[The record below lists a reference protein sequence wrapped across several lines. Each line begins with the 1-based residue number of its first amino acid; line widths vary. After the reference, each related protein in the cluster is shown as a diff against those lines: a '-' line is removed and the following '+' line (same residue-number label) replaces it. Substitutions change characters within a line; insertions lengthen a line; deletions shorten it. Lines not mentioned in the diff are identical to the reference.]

1 MERTITIQQIKDVAQ
16 EAYNL
21 YKDNTEGKNADYIP
35 YLANINPKL
44 FGISIC
50 LMNGEKIQL
59 GDYQYQF
66 GIESVSKV
74 LTAILILR
82 QYGAQ
87 KVLEMIV
94 QMQQDCRL
102 TPSWLSCWR
111 MTIPLLHW

>member
-50 LMNGEKIQL
+50 LMNGEKNSI
-59 GDYQYQF
+59 G
-66 GIESVSKV
+66 
-74 LTAILILR
+74 
-82 QYGAQ
+82 
-87 KVLEMIV
+87 
-94 QMQQDCRL
+94 
-102 TPSWLSCWR
+102 
-111 MTIPLLHW
+111 